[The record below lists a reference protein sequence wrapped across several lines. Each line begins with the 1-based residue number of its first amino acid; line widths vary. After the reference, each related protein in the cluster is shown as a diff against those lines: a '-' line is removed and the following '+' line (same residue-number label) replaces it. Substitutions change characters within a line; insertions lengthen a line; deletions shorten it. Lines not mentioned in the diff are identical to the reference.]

1 LITKDKLSLVLKPL
15 GAGAK
20 IINSIRIVVLVSC
33 VFSIQIAQG
42 QSLGLPAPGYN
53 NTFGTAVSTGLFFN
67 KDAYFWGVG
76 VDYSRM
82 LTNKWI
88 INISMG
94 YDQEISKSETNDNT
108 IVNTLTPSLAFGY
121 VLTPK
126 IVLGLGLGK
135 GLFDDDNDSGDLKI
149 NKNGSWTVGLIG
161 VYTLFQ
167 KGRHGFD
174 ITSGFE
180 QGIGNPD
187 LDFTIELGYGYS
199 F

>member
-1 LITKDKLSLVLKPL
+1 MISKNNISLALKPL

-20 IINSIRIVVLVSC
+20 IINSISIVVLVLC
-33 VFSIQIAQG
+33 IFSIQKVQC
-42 QSLGLPAPGYN
+42 QSLGKPALGYKN
-53 NTFGTAVSTGLFFN
+53 NFGTAISTGLFFN
-67 KDAYFWGVG
+67 KDAYFWGLG
-76 VDYSRM
+76 IDYSRM
-82 LTNKWI
+82 LSNKWV

-94 YDQEISKSETNDNT
+94 YDQEISKSETKDNT

-126 IVLGLGLGK
+126 FVLGLGLGK
-135 GLFDDDNDSGDLKI
+135 GLFDDDNDMGNLKL
-149 NKNGSWTVGLIG
+149 NKNGDWTVGLIG

-187 LDFTIELGYGYS
+187 LDFTVELGYGYS

>member
-1 LITKDKLSLVLKPL
+1 MISKDNISSALKPI

-20 IINSIRIVVLVSC
+20 IVNSINIVVLVFC
-33 VFSIQIAQG
+33 VFSIQKVQC

-53 NTFGTAVSTGLFFN
+53 NTFGAAASTGFFFN
-67 KDAYFWGVG
+67 KDAYFWGLG

-82 LTNKWI
+82 LNDKWV

-94 YDQEISKSETNDNT
+94 YDQEISKSETKTTT

-121 VLTPK
+121 VFTPK
-126 IVLGLGLGK
+126 FVLGLGLGK
-135 GLFDDDNDSGDLKI
+135 GLFDDDNETGNI
-149 NKNGSWTVGLIG
+149 QFNKDGGWTIGLIG

-167 KGRHGFD
+167 KGRHAFD